1 MHFTN
6 RPKIELFNAQ
16 EAFFP
21 ALQSTDLGNLKR
33 ANLVYSKM
41 AEMNGFIVNKINL
54 EPTLEL
60 VDEIAETVKERIDG
74 FNAEEPSE
82 NEDRE
87 KRVKQIKSIL
97 TKKRRALF
105 DLFTILRKNGLKF
118 KKGLAI
124 MRDEQLLNKVWQSKS
139 QTQYVNRIVHRF
151 TGRLENSFFGG
162 NLIFRPSSIRTYI
175 LLL

>member
-1 MHFTN
+1 MT
-6 RPKIELFNAQ
+6 
-16 EAFFP
+16 
-21 ALQSTDLGNLKR
+21 
-33 ANLVYSKM
+33 
-41 AEMNGFIVNKINL
+41 EMNGSILNGINL

-118 KKGLAI
+118 KKGLTI
-124 MRDEQLLNKVWQSKS
+124 MRDEQLLNKIWLSKS

-151 TGRLENSFFGG
+151 TGWVG
-162 NLIFRPSSIRTYI
+162 NYI
-175 LLL
+175 LFFDDIFISRTDSLGSLN